1 MPDTATYDW
10 AHDRMTSIASNIEQ
24 VVYGK
29 QEVVRLVVCALAAGG
44 HVLLEDVP
52 GTGKTSLA
60 SALASSVSCY
70 FKRIQFTPDVMPS
83 DISGFS
89 VFNQKTSDFEFRP
102 GAVMANIV
110 LADEINRASPKTQ
123 SALLEAMEEMQVT
136 VDGETHALAQPF
148 FVIATQNPIEQ
159 YGTYPLPEA
168 QIDRFMCQ
176 LSIGYPTR
184 ESELR
189 ILRRDVDAKANLRPV
204 ATAVDVLRLREV
216 VRTVHASDDVC
227 GYILNIVEATRRSP
241 DLALG
246 SSPRGGLATLAL
258 ARAWA
263 LIKGRSYVVP
273 DDIKKLA
280 PHTLCH
286 RIILSAEARARG
298 RTVVQVFDDLLRGV
312 RVPLGPKS

>member
-1 MPDTATYDW
+1 M
-10 AHDRMTSIASNIEQ
+10 
-24 VVYGK
+24 
-29 QEVVRLVVCALAAGG
+29 
-44 HVLLEDVP
+44 
-52 GTGKTSLA
+52 
-60 SALASSVSCY
+60 
-70 FKRIQFTPDVMPS
+70 
-83 DISGFS
+83 
-89 VFNQKTSDFEFRP
+89 
-102 GAVMANIV
+102 
-110 LADEINRASPKTQ
+110 
-123 SALLEAMEEMQVT
+123 
-136 VDGETHALAQPF
+136 
-148 FVIATQNPIEQ
+148 
-159 YGTYPLPEA
+159 
-168 QIDRFMCQ
+168 
-176 LSIGYPTR
+176 
-184 ESELR
+184 
-189 ILRRDVDAKANLRPV
+189 DAKANLRPV

-263 LIKGRSYVVP
+263 VIKGRSYVVP

-280 PHTLCH
+280 PYTLRH